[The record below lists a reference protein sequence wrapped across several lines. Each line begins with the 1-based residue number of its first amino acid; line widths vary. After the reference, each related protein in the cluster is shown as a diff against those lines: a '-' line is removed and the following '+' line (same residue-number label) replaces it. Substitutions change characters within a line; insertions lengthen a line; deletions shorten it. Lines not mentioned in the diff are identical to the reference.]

1 MYMLLNM
8 TTGRM
13 YMLFNFSGV
22 EIATGCIGVY
32 FFMLILPLDA
42 FIEIATGRISFI
54 ISGTALILPL
64 GVCDETATGRVGL
77 YF

>member
-42 FIEIATGRISFI
+42 FIEIATGRISFNHFRDCI
-54 ISGTALILPL
+54 DI
-64 GVCDETATGRVGL
+64 ATGRL
-77 YF
+77 